1 MGRSKRKNRKRTK
14 KKGGSSKSRK
24 SSKSSKSRK
33 SSKSSKSRKSSISS
47 KSSYSEKEIPD
58 AFKCPITLQIM
69 VEPVVTSDGHTY
81 EKIVIKKW
89 LESHDTS
96 PKTNQQI
103 EKTLVP
109 NYALRSAIEQ
119 LFGVE
124 QTTQKNILDQTNA
137 NSLIEIFQDISR
149 TAAIQVAKEQEKQ
162 ARKDEDLKRRLDALA
177 AA

>member
-24 SSKSSKSRK
+24 SSR
-33 SSKSSKSRKSSISS
+33 SS

-69 VEPVVTSDGHTY
+69 VEPMVTSDGHTY
-81 EKIVIKKW
+81 EKIVIEKW

-119 LFGVE
+119 LFGIE
-124 QTTQKNILDQTNA
+124 QTMQKNILDQTNA
-137 NSLIEIFQDISR
+137 KSLIKIFQDISR